1 MALEEIVDSLEKV
14 DEKYHDLYVEN
25 QDGKFEVNI
34 GGLKS
39 ALNKERLAKKEL
51 EKKLKTKDDGT
62 GDPDIE
68 ELKLELKSAKEAIT
82 NMKIHGKIKSA
93 AIAAGIDPN
102 YVDDVVQ
109 LTKSNFTI
117 GDDGRVVSVDAD
129 GNVSQK
135 SVDNFFKLDFKRS
148 KPRYF
153 LNSGKKGSGST
164 SDEDVIPLSFDG
176 KLEKAIKG
184 KDAKSL
190 IKLKQSKLNN

>member
-1 MALEEIVDSLEKV
+1 MALEEIVDNLEKV

-25 QDGKFEVNI
+25 SDGKFEVNI

-51 EKKLKTKDDGT
+51 EKKLKTKDDTG
-62 GDPDIE
+62 GDPDVE

-109 LTKSNFTI
+109 LTKGNFTI
-117 GDDGRVVSVDAD
+117 GDDGKVVSIDAD
-129 GNVSQK
+129 GNLNQK
-135 SVDNFFKLDFKRS
+135 SVDNFFKIDFKKS

-153 LNSGKKGSGST
+153 LNTGRKGGGTHDS
-164 SDEDVIPLSFDG
+164 EDFVPLSFDG
-176 KLEKAIKG
+176 KLDKAIKN

-190 IKLKQSKLNN
+190 IKLKQSTIK